1 MPVFELTIALNDG
14 SLRGPEIRLSDWT
27 WPASIVIPLILL
39 ALLYTIGLAKTWDG
53 TKRRRMDILLFAAG
67 WISLLAALDSPIHE
81 LGEQLFWVHMTQHEI
96 LMLVSAPLLVFSRP
110 IGLLFCAFPQ
120 SLREVFG
127 SWSKLHF
134 LRAFVATICAPISA
148 WLLHGCALWVWHAP
162 AFFDATLQS
171 DFVHAGQH

>member
-14 SLRGPEIRLSDWT
+14 SLRGPEIRISDWT

-96 LMLVSAPLLVFSRP
+96 LMLVSAPLLVLSRP
-110 IGLLFCAFPQ
+110 LVPFLWALPPGWRDHVISVGQ
-120 SLREVFG
+120 SRFFKSMWKAV
-127 SWSKLHF
+127 S
-134 LRAFVATICAPISA
+134 APLST
-148 WLLHGCALWVWHAP
+148 WLLSAGALWIWHIP
-162 AFFDATLQS
+162 
-171 DFVHAGQH
+171 